1 MASKTVNRGHLLKAA
16 KAGKLVCVGSRE
28 FCDMHGESTTN
39 TPKPVHVMAGHGD
52 HKEGHFNVF
61 EFDFKTKSGCAYEGG
76 DGVICLIVHSNCSYE
91 LKKVS

>member
-1 MASKTVNRGHLLKAA
+1 
-16 KAGKLVCVGSRE
+16 
-28 FCDMHGESTTN
+28 
-39 TPKPVHVMAGHGD
+39 VMAGHGD